1 MNYEVFGHYKRDIGQ
16 EFGTK
21 IYICKVP
28 PNKLQMYANSDRR
41 ELTTG
46 IVGPLEEGSD
56 LILRCEVRGGKPP
69 PTVSWFINDRLV
81 EGELDSIN
89 HYMVN
94 KLTVRHLTREQ
105 LNSTFKCQAS
115 NTKLMTPVEKSV
127 QLELQLKPLSV
138 KILNKPMEMIS
149 DQDYLIKC
157 EVTGSRPRANITWLR
172 DKREFRR
179 GSVSIVSLGVFRV
192 IYARVVI
199 TI

>member
-1 MNYEVFGHYKRDIGQ
+1 MGEGKRGKRFQSLLFFFPRTYFSSSFLDDGVFSRDALSFI
-16 EFGTK
+16 
-21 IYICKVP
+21 
-28 PNKLQMYANSDRR
+28 
-41 ELTTG
+41 ELHR
-46 IVGPLEEGSD
+46 LM
-56 LILRCEVRGGKPP
+56 
-69 PTVSWFINDRLV
+69 FI
-81 EGELDSIN
+81 
-89 HYMVN
+89 
-94 KLTVRHLTREQ
+94 
-105 LNSTFKCQAS
+105 
-115 NTKLMTPVEKSV
+115 SV
-127 QLELQLKPLSV
+127 KPLSV